1 MTTDSRPESAA
12 QKPPRWGGNA
22 LPWITAI
29 AGATAVMLI
38 WLAVAIG
45 ESGQTPPNIVAPEP
59 TVIPEE
65 NAPRAEPELML
76 HPGTRCAW
84 PRLGAP
90 WQDYPTAEEWQ
101 RLELHNTVGQMIAID
116 DEWIAPF
123 VGGQLN
129 EDVVGYQGPDKL
141 RQTADAVQEYGI
153 KTYYND
159 DDGSDMDGLK
169 TGKGVYRPY
178 DFDGRKGLIA
188 EYRVTWK
195 KSVAGDKGEVQIVA
209 VIDIDGDRAMILLL
223 ALPDSQSDQYL
234 PVMDAILGA
243 RFLE

>member
-1 MTTDSRPESAA
+1 MTTEPKQRFAGA
-12 QKPPRWGGNA
+12 A
-22 LPWITAI
+22 LPWITGI
-29 AGATAVMLI
+29 AGAAAVMVI
-38 WLAVAIG
+38 WFGVTVYDAGRPPG
-45 ESGQTPPNIVAPEP
+45 EIVAPEP
-59 TVIPEE
+59 TVIAESD
-65 NAPRAEPELML
+65 APPAEPELML

-101 RLELHNTVGQMIAID
+101 RRELHNTVGQMIAID

-129 EDVVGYQGPDKL
+129 EDVVAYKGPGKL
-141 RQTADAVQEYGI
+141 RATADAVQKYSLE
-153 KTYYND
+153 TYYND

-169 TGKGVYRPY
+169 TGKGVYRPF
-178 DFDGRKGLIA
+178 DVDGRGGLIA

-195 KSVAGDKGEVQIVA
+195 KAMAGDKGEVQIVA
-209 VIDIDGDRAMILLL
+209 VVDIDGERAMVFHL

-234 PVMDAILGA
+234 PVMDALLDA